1 MVSTPLG
8 QRVFDACQ
16 LRGAF
21 QLRSGE
27 VSEQYFDK
35 YLFEGQ
41 PLLLRE
47 VGEAMVRLL
56 PEDCQVLGGMEM
68 GGIPIVT
75 VMSQLTGLPAVF
87 VRKEAKEYGTRK
99 AVEGGA
105 VDGLRVVAV
114 EDVVTTAGALVQ
126 GCMELRRAG
135 GLVESAV
142 CAIDREQGGRENL
155 ASAGISLRSAM
166 GRADLVPVDSS
177 G

>member
-1 MVSTPLG
+1 MNIPLG
-8 QRVFDACQ
+8 QRVFDACH
-16 LRGAF
+16 LTGSF

-27 VSEQYFDK
+27 VSRQYFDK

-56 PEDCQVLGGMEM
+56 PGHCQVLAGMEM

-75 VMSQLTGLPAVF
+75 VMSQLAGLPAVF

-99 AVEGGA
+99 SVEGGA

-114 EDVVTTAGALVQ
+114 EDVVTTAGALVK
-126 GCMELRRAG
+126 GCLELRRAG
-135 GLVESAV
+135 GLVDDAV
-142 CAIDREQGGRENL
+142 CAVDREQGGRENL
-155 ASAGISLRSAM
+155 AAVGISLRSALT
-166 GRADLVPVDSS
+166 RADLVPVGS